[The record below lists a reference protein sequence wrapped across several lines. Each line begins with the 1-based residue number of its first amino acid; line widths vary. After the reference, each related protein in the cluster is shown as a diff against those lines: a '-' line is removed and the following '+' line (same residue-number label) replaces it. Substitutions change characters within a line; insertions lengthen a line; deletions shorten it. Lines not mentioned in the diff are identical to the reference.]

1 MAMLSAELIS
11 ADHICRQE
19 KVSNL
24 DPNAILHRCPF
35 DFKYVVTA
43 DARYLDLVV
52 SRECYAKCHNGA
64 IMVLLSRRTMRITLV
79 ISIASRS
86 RGWQVEEEED
96 GQEFIDLWPS
106 GNRRGLRA

>member
-52 SRECYAKCHNGA
+52 SRECYAKCHNG
-64 IMVLLSRRTMRITLV
+64 
-79 ISIASRS
+79 IA
-86 RGWQVEEEED
+86 EPE
-96 GQEFIDLWPS
+96 IDADHAGDLDRVTIERMA
-106 GNRRGLRA
+106 G